1 MSNLMTTPEQSDA
14 IGARLDRRGMLRLCV
29 MAATAY
35 GLGAGGYQLTQAMAQ
50 ESTSALSAAQHK
62 LVAAIADTILPDTDT
77 PGALKAGVPDFIDL
91 MVTFWLDDADR
102 ASFQSGLDD
111 FAQQTIRA
119 QGTSFDMLLPAQ
131 RLNWLK
137 TVQADAWSKRG
148 AGIAP
153 PFFLWIKRLTVF
165 GYYTSEV
172 GATEELTYNLV
183 PGEYQP
189 CAHLGT
195 DHAFSINRSGF
206 VFPVGNAPAT
216 L

>member
-1 MSNLMTTPEQSDA
+1 MGTPEAQHA
-14 IGARLDRRGMLRLCV
+14 AEGGTHMDRRGLLRLCM

-50 ESTSALSAAQHK
+50 EGASALDARQHK
-62 LVAAIADTILPDTDT
+62 LVSAIADTILPDTDT
-77 PGALKAGVPDFIDL
+77 PGAVKAGVPDFIDL
-91 MVTFWLDDADR
+91 MVSYWLDPAER
-102 ASFQSGLDD
+102 SAFLSGLDA
-111 FAQQTIRA
+111 FAQDTIRS

-131 RLNWLK
+131 RLDWLK
-137 TVQADAWSKRG
+137 AVQMDAWSKRG
-148 AGIAP
+148 RGVAP

-165 GYYTSEV
+165 GYYTSET
-172 GATEELTYNLV
+172 GATEELTFNLV

-189 CAHLGT
+189 CAHVGA

-206 VFPVGNAPAT
+206 VFPVGNDPAT